1 LLICVVVDVA
11 VSADIRDV
19 DVAAAVAGTTVTLTC
34 MAISSNSSQQQQL
47 MQQVRWN
54 FRAVDS
60 RLRKSSHAL

>member
-1 LLICVVVDVA
+1 VN
-11 VSADIRDV
+11 
-19 DVAAAVAGTTVTLTC
+19 VAAAVAGTTVTLTC